1 MDAKVLAGSFAALG
15 WGATMVNTEMI
26 IFSANG
32 ASSAVQN
39 YYSTEKS
46 TPAAYPA
53 VDSCYTSS
61 IQETT
66 DGYV

>member
-1 MDAKVLAGSFAALG
+1 MTDGSYLTVTYNPTTKLINIDAVVKSGSYAAWG

-39 YYSTEKS
+39 YYST
-46 TPAAYPA
+46 
-53 VDSCYTSS
+53 
-61 IQETT
+61 
-66 DGYV
+66 G